1 MDEKL
6 DMSQKYALTAQK
18 ANCIL
23 GCTQSSVDSGL
34 KEMIQMAV
42 CKSKQSNPGS
52 CFSIDQS
59 VLGKESTE
67 E

>member
-23 GCTQSSVDSGL
+23 GCTHSSVDSGL
-34 KEMIQMAV
+34 KMIQMAV
-42 CKSKQSNPGS
+42 CEPKQSNPGS
-52 CFSIDQS
+52 CLSIDQS
-59 VLGKESTE
+59 ILGKESTE
-67 E
+67 K